1 MRVVRIAEAHLQNLA
16 LHFGLEADAH
26 EFLFDLIALRY
37 ADDHVVDQRTVQ
49 TVHRTVAGLV
59 GGTAHQNGGN
69 FRTRVAVRVRAD
81 LYLDVRVNFLAQ
93 RPEWPFHAYRI
104 VGRYLYGNAGRQVYR

>member
-1 MRVVRIAEAHLQNLA
+1 MRIVRIAEAHLQNLT
-16 LHFGLEADAH
+16 LDLGLEADAH
-26 EFLFDLIALRY
+26 ELLLDLIAFRY
-37 ADDHVVDQRTVQ
+37 ADNHVVDQRTVQ
-49 TVHRTVAGLV
+49 AVHRAVAGLV

-69 FRTRVAVRVRAD
+69 FRADIRMRAD
-81 LYLDVRVNFLAQ
+81 LYRDIRVNFLAQ